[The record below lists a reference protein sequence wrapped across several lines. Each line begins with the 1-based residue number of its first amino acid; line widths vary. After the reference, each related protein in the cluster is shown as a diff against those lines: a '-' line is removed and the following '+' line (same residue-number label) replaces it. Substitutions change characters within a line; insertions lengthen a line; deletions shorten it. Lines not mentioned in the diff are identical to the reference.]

1 MGPLALQAGGFSAE
15 YPETKKKESSGDWC
29 ETLQDF
35 GTLYDVKKKNNP
47 YVRRLRFLAVTNSS
61 GLILT
66 ALIGDAILVAMAKN
80 CVDSE

>member
-15 YPETKKKESSGDWC
+15 YSETKKKESPGDWC

-35 GTLYDVKKKNNP
+35 GTLYDVKKRITRMSK
-47 YVRRLRFLAVTNSS
+47 RLRFLAVINSS

-66 ALIGDAILVAMAKN
+66 ALIEGVILVVMAKN
-80 CVDSE
+80 CVDFE